1 MEKLMSDEN
10 FCYSLHFDQ
19 FAIDFDIKQLES
31 IEFTRRFD
39 WHGPDFVFAVAET
52 WLRTEKA
59 RYLIE
64 PAIRPGNLIEEFKS
78 LAVELFHPSSIPNL
92 ENIIPCGG
100 WCTWMRGYWE
110 RLMADS
116 MLPDD
121 DDIYSLLSPLLVMNS
136 HEGNIVIYRYKGI
149 PIIEIE
155 SLSEGCEGHIKVWTE
170 FDAGK
175 ISHEVYKLRQ
185 AITTKLLTVLRTSK
199 Q

>member
-1 MEKLMSDEN
+1 
-10 FCYSLHFDQ
+10 
-19 FAIDFDIKQLES
+19 
-31 IEFTRRFD
+31 
-39 WHGPDFVFAVAET
+39 
-52 WLRTEKA
+52 
-59 RYLIE
+59 
-64 PAIRPGNLIEEFKS
+64 
-78 LAVELFHPSSIPNL
+78 
-92 ENIIPCGG
+92 
-100 WCTWMRGYWE
+100 
-110 RLMADS
+110 MADS